1 VLDPRLNHLVSVA
14 RLGSFT
20 AAASATGVTQSA
32 VTKGVADLERQVGYA
47 IFHRTG
53 RGVIL
58 TERGR
63 DFAERA
69 ARLLDDARDL
79 LRGDAAAEN
88 PYAGVLRIGVCPA
101 SLEWLLIEPIAELV
115 RRHPDLRFDV
125 NSSSFE
131 RMIQQLRN
139 GAVDVAVGFDPAFR
153 EWPDVDRRPAGE
165 LRSVLFVRKDH
176 PLVEEETVTQDMLSR
191 YPLVSPSDS
200 RPYGAV
206 IRELF
211 ESRGEEWRSHLHVID
226 YFPVVS
232 RIVATSDALA
242 VVASSHA
249 KTPGFLRRFQTL
261 PLEVFA
267 PAPICCAVRARW
279 QPSAAARAFI
289 NAVRES
295 SDLGHQAISAERR

>member
-1 VLDPRLNHLVSVA
+1 MLDPRLNHLVSVA

-79 LRGDAAAEN
+79 LRGDAAVEN

-101 SLEWLLIEPIAELV
+101 SLEWLLIEPIAQLV
-115 RRHPDLRFDV
+115 RRHPGLRFDV

-153 EWPDVDRRPAGE
+153 EWPDVDRRPVGE
-165 LRSVLFVRKDH
+165 LQSVLFVRKGH
-176 PLVEEETVTQDMLSR
+176 PLLKQETVTQEMLSR

-206 IRELF
+206 IRDLF
-211 ESRGEEWRSHLHVID
+211 ESRGEEWRRHLHVID

-242 VVASSHA
+242 VVSTSHA
-249 KTPGFLRRFQTL
+249 KSTGFLRQFQTL
-261 PLEVFA
+261 PLEVFP

-279 QPSAAARAFI
+279 EPTPAVRAFI
-289 NAVRES
+289 SAVRES
-295 SDLGHQAISAERR
+295 DMI

>member
-20 AAASATGVTQSA
+20 AAARAIGVTQSA
-32 VTKGVADLERQVGYA
+32 VTKGVADLERQLGYA
-47 IFHRTG
+47 IFHRTA
-53 RGVIL
+53 RGAML

-63 DFAERA
+63 DFVERA

-79 LRGDAAAEN
+79 LRGDAAMDN
-88 PYAGVLRIGVCPA
+88 PYAGVLRIGVCPG
-101 SLEWLLIEPIAELV
+101 SLEWLLIEPLAQLA
-115 RRHPDLRFDV
+115 RRHRDLRFDV

-153 EWPDVDRRPAGE
+153 EWPDVDRRLIGE
-165 LRSVLFVRKDH
+165 LQSVLFVRKDH
-176 PLVEEETVTQDMLSR
+176 PILREPAVTEDMLSR

-206 IRELF
+206 IRDLF
-211 ESRGEEWRSHLHVID
+211 ETRGEEWRSHLHVID

-232 RIVATSDALA
+232 RIVATSDAVA
-242 VVASSHA
+242 VVSTSHA
-249 KTPGFLRRFQTL
+249 RSAGFQRRFQTL

-279 QPSAAARAFI
+279 EPSLAARAFM
-289 NAVRES
+289 AALRDSEMF
-295 SDLGHQAISAERR
+295 

>member
-1 VLDPRLNHLVSVA
+1 MLDPRLNHLVSVA

-20 AAASATGVTQSA
+20 AAARAIGVTQSA
-32 VTKGVADLERQVGYA
+32 VTKGVADLERQLGYA
-47 IFHRTG
+47 IFHRTA
-53 RGVIL
+53 RGAML

-63 DFAERA
+63 DFVERA
-69 ARLLDDARDL
+69 ARLLDDAREL
-79 LRGDAAAEN
+79 LRGDAALDN

-101 SLEWLLIEPIAELV
+101 SLEWLLIEPLAQLV
-115 RRHPDLRFDV
+115 RRHPALRVDV

-153 EWPDVDRRPAGE
+153 DWPDVDRKLVGE
-165 LRSVLFVRKDH
+165 LQSVLFVRKGH
-176 PLVEEETVTQDMLSR
+176 PLLQEPVLTHDMLSR

-206 IRELF
+206 IRDLF
-211 ESRGEEWRSHLHVID
+211 ESRGEEARSHLHVID
-226 YFPVVS
+226 YFPVAS

-242 VVASSHA
+242 VVSTSHA
-249 KTPGFLRRFQTL
+249 ESSSFLRQFQTL
-261 PLEVFA
+261 PLGLFE

-279 QPSAAARAFI
+279 EPSAVARAFI
-289 NAVRES
+289 HALRES
-295 SDLGHQAISAERR
+295 CQANFGRDPA